1 MLEMFKIIPTE
12 YVSEDTI
19 ILISPL
25 TYEETTKCKTIEEV
39 FKLLFKKKKIA
50 VIQNL
55 NGVKNE

>member
-39 FKLLFKKKKIA
+39 FQLLFEKKKMII
-50 VIQNL
+50 VQNV
-55 NGVKNE
+55 N